1 MAGDGDARA
10 RPTRVVLWGASGH
23 AKVLHE
29 CLQQVGVEVVAL
41 FDNQPGLSSPL
52 PGVPLYTGTAGFQE
66 WRALGLEGIGF
77 LVAIGGD
84 RGRDRMAIHTLLEEN
99 GLIPVRAVHPTAFVA
114 ATVKLGDGSQVLA
127 HATVCVDAVLGRQSI
142 INTKA
147 SVDHETVVGV
157 GAHIAP
163 GATIAG
169 CVEIGDYAMIG
180 AGAVTL
186 PRVKIGV
193 DAVIGAGAVVT
204 SDIPD
209 RAVAYGNPAR
219 IVKYKE

>member
-1 MAGDGDARA
+1 MAGDPGARA
-10 RPTRVVLWGASGH
+10 RPRHVILWGASGH
-23 AKVLHE
+23 AKVLQE
-29 CLQQVGVEVVAL
+29 CLQQASLEVVAL

-52 PGVPLYTGTAGFQE
+52 PGVPLYTGLAGFQE
-66 WRALGLEGIGF
+66 WRALGLEDVGF

-84 RGRDRMAIHTLLEEN
+84 RGRDRMAIHALLEES
-99 GLIPVRAVHPTAFVA
+99 GLIPMCAVHPTAFVA
-114 ATVKLGDGSQVLA
+114 PTAKLGDGSQVLA
-127 HATVCVDAVLGRQSI
+127 HATVCVDAVLGRQTI
-142 INTKA
+142 VNTKA
-147 SVDHETVVGV
+147 SVDHETVVGM

-186 PRVKIGV
+186 PRVKIGA

-219 IVKYKE
+219 IVKFKE

>member
-1 MAGDGDARA
+1 VAVDETARA
-10 RPTRVVLWGASGH
+10 RPRRVVLWGASGH
-23 AKVLHE
+23 AKVLQE
-29 CLQQVGVEVVAL
+29 CLQQIGLEVVAL

-52 PGVPLYTGTAGFQE
+52 PGVPLYTGLAGFQE
-66 WRALGLEGIGF
+66 WRALGLEDVGF

-84 RGRDRMAIHTLLEEN
+84 RGRDRMAIHALLEEN
-99 GLIPVRAVHPTAFVA
+99 RLIPLRAVHPTAFVA
-114 ATVKLGDGSQVLA
+114 ATAKLGDGSQVLA
-127 HATVCVDAVLGRQSI
+127 HATVCVDAVLGRQTI
-142 INTKA
+142 VNTKA
-147 SVDHETVVGV
+147 SVDHDTVVGI

-169 CVEIGDYAMIG
+169 SVEIGDYAMIG

-186 PRVKIGV
+186 PRVKIGA

>member
-1 MAGDGDARA
+1 MPDDGVRA
-10 RPTRVVLWGASGH
+10 RPRQVVLWGASGH

-29 CLQQVGVEVVAL
+29 CLQQLGVEVIAL
-41 FDNQPGLSSPL
+41 FDNQPGLATPL
-52 PGVPLYTGTAGFQE
+52 PGIPLYTGLAGFQE
-66 WRALGLEGIGF
+66 WRALGLEEVGF

-84 RGRDRMAIHTLLEEN
+84 RGRDRLAIHALLEEN
-99 GLIPVRAVHPTAFVA
+99 RLIPMRAVHPTAFVA
-114 ATVKLGDGSQVLA
+114 ASAKLADGSQVLA

-142 INTKA
+142 VNTKA
-147 SVDHETVVGV
+147 SVDHETVVGE

-169 CVEIGDYAMIG
+169 CVEIGDCAMIG

-186 PRVKIGV
+186 PRVKIGA

-204 SDIPD
+204 GDIPE
-209 RAVAYGNPAR
+209 RAIAYGNPAR